1 MSEIT
6 TVDARGLS
14 CPAPAVAA
22 KKAITELGSGK
33 IEVLVDSGTAKDNVT
48 RIAEGAGWIVK
59 AEEVAGGGHR
69 LQLEK

>member
-22 KKAITELGSGK
+22 KKAMKSRSRGRL
-33 IEVLVDSGTAKDNVT
+33 EVLVDSPTAKDNVA
-48 RIAEGAGWIVK
+48 RLAEDDGWDVTI
-59 AEEVAGGGHR
+59 EEISGGGHR
-69 LQLEK
+69 LILEK